1 LNKALREE
9 IWQVERNINI
19 NRRDAK
25 FKIRRLFGYP
35 LMTVCLRSLKGDS
48 RLNDAVGQASSFVI
62 GMTEKSLSGKIIIK
76 KLCAFVP

>member
-25 FKIRRLFGYP
+25 FKIRRLFEYP
-35 LMTVCLRSLKGDS
+35 LMTVCLRSLKGG

-62 GMTEKSLSGKIIIK
+62 GMTEK
-76 KLCAFVP
+76 